1 MKCPYCN
8 HVSSLTWSRYFRSA
22 LGRHACPSCFKPFR
36 IQSGLVLAL
45 LTLGVVW
52 GVGIPCIILFHCWF
66 GGYWALLGII
76 PAALVGV
83 PLDRMLDNRYRK
95 TQPIGMDRYHA

>member
-1 MKCPYCN
+1 M
-8 HVSSLTWSRYFRSA
+8 
-22 LGRHACPSCFKPFR
+22 
-36 IQSGLVLAL
+36 VLAL

-52 GVGIPCIILFHCWF
+52 GVGIPGMILFHQWF

-83 PLDRMLDNRYRK
+83 PLDRMLDNRCRK
-95 TQPIGMDRYHA
+95 TQPIGVDGHDARHISPETQERRTAKVT